1 MNSDPL
7 ERVAAVAQSIFMV
20 NPAPT
25 AELQMTLAFA
35 VSSGEPLAV
44 ITAAADVPA
53 FAVLYVVDT
62 MYASQSGRTD
72 SAVSADRFAVS
83 RGDGMHYGRRPAL
96 TGPRAD

>member
-44 ITAAADVPA
+44 VTAAADVPA

-72 SAVSADRFAVS
+72 SAVS
-83 RGDGMHYGRRPAL
+83 RGDGMHHGRRPAL
-96 TGPRAD
+96 TGPRGD